1 MRLGSVNRTGDI
13 VFDEVRL
20 LVEIDGFAFH
30 TDHAKYQDDRARQN
44 EFTVAGW
51 TVLRFTWWT
60 LSQEPD
66 RAVRDIRATLDRLLG
81 R

>member
-1 MRLGSVNRTGDI
+1 MNRTGDI
-13 VFDEVRL
+13 VFFEVRL

-30 TDHAKYQDDRARQN
+30 TDHARYVDDRERQN

-60 LSQEPD
+60 LTQEPE
-66 RAVRDIRATLDRLLG
+66 RAVRDIQATIARLRG
-81 R
+81 A